1 MKTNIGVEKGV
12 RQKEGF
18 DELWARFMKWTKLKR
33 EMKIMTSS
41 CCHSVNTSIAFIVYN
56 VNVHDTKFGEWIW
69 KVKYVISLLKNI
81 DFICTICTFIIVT

>member
-41 CCHSVNTSIAFIVYN
+41 CCHSVNTSIAFIVY
-56 VNVHDTKFGEWIW
+56 DTCECTWYKIW
-69 KVKYVISLLKNI
+69 WMDLKSKVCYFTIEKYWFYLHYLYFHN
-81 DFICTICTFIIVT
+81 